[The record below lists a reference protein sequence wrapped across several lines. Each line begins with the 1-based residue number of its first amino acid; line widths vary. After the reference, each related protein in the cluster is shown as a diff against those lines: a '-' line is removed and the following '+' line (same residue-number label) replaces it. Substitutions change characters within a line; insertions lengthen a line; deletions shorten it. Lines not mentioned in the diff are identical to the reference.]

1 MGTHAHSTES
11 GHPPQMSWS
20 LWYRII
26 CSVKS
31 TKILFISPM
40 PQFWHRKYAHWIQC
54 CCCSVAKLCPSLWD
68 PMDCTCQASLSFT
81 ISWSLLKLT
90 SIESVM
96 PSNHLLLCHPLLLL
110 PSTFPSIRVFSNEL
124 ALHIRWSKYWSF
136 SFHISPSNEYSGLIS
151 FSTIPGVYIIG
162 GSWESGNGRK
172 TLNEKVY

>member
-11 GHPPQMSWS
+11 SHPPQMSWS

-54 CCCSVAKLCPSLWD
+54 CCCSVAKLFPTLWD
-68 PMDCTCQASLSFT
+68 PMDCTSQASLSFT

-96 PSNHLLLCHPLLLL
+96 PSNHLLLCHPFSSCPQPFPASGSFPMSWLFTSGGQSIGASVSTSVLPMNIQDWFPLVLFLEFTLL
-110 PSTFPSIRVFSNEL
+110 V
-124 ALHIRWSKYWSF
+124 
-136 SFHISPSNEYSGLIS
+136 
-151 FSTIPGVYIIG
+151 GVGSRGTG
-162 GSWESGNGRK
+162 GK
-172 TLNEKVY
+172 H